1 MRGLALRRLIEFSN
15 RCVLLPLLQWIYPT
29 NCILCESS
37 EIEGLNQ
44 VCNKC
49 WHQLPRTTDT
59 AISNL
64 WLVREEDL
72 LVFIARFHAFFDFN
86 EGIQKIIHE
95 MKYNGKTRI
104 AREIIRFL
112 KKDISNHFHEI
123 EIIIPI
129 PLHTK
134 RQKERGYNQSE
145 LLARE
150 IAIILEKPFFTN
162 VVKRV
167 TNTKSQTQLDAHE
180 RLENMAG
187 AFSVSDNQKIQ
198 EKVIL
203 LIDDLITTGST
214 LNECARIL
222 KENKAK
228 EVYALALA
236 RA

>member
-1 MRGLALRRLIEFSN
+1 MRGIALRRLIEFLN
-15 RCVLLPLLQWIYPT
+15 RSVLLPLLQWIYPA
-29 NCILCESS
+29 NCFLCESS

-64 WLVREEDL
+64 WLAREENL
-72 LVFIARFHAFFDFN
+72 PLFITRFHAFFDFN
-86 EGIQKIIHE
+86 DEIQKIIHE

-104 AREIIRFL
+104 AREIIQFL
-112 KKDISNHFHEI
+112 KEDISNHFHGI
-123 EIIIPI
+123 EIIIPV
-129 PLHTK
+129 PLHAK
-134 RQKERGYNQSE
+134 RRKERGYNQSE
-145 LLARE
+145 LLAKE
-150 IAIILEKPFFTN
+150 IAMILDKPLFTS

-167 TNTKSQTQLDAHE
+167 TNTKSQTKLDAHE

-187 AFSVSDNQKIQ
+187 AFSVSDNQTIQ
-198 EKVIL
+198 EKIIL
-203 LIDDLITTGST
+203 LVDDLITTGST

-222 KENKAK
+222 KENKVK
-228 EVYALALA
+228 EVYALVLA